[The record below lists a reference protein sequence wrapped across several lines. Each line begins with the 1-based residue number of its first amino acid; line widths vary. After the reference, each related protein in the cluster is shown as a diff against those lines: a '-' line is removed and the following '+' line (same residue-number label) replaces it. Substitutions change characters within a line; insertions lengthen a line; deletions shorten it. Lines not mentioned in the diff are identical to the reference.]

1 MTPRSA
7 VIVGGGFYGCR
18 LALTLRARGWR
29 VTLLEREERLLARA
43 SRWNQARLH
52 NGYHYPR
59 SDLTARRSLANLP
72 RFRAEFPEA
81 VRSITSLYAVAREG
95 SRTSAKEFE
104 RFAERIGAPARP
116 APPKL
121 AGLFAPRTVAG
132 VWLADEPVFDAD
144 ALARTLR
151 ARLDA
156 AGVAVRTG
164 VEVLA
169 VEGDEGLAVRCDD
182 GSLAA
187 DRVVNCTYADAHRLD
202 PALTDSMRW
211 QVAEIA
217 LLEVPSA
224 LDGLGVTVMD
234 GPFFSTL
241 PFPRPGAPVHSLSH
255 VTYTPHLGW
264 SGPEDGGRGSRAV
277 LARASHRS
285 QAGRML
291 RDAARYLPLLADA
304 RPVESFFEVKAM
316 QLRSVGDDAR
326 PILLREDPARPGLV
340 TVVGGK
346 LDNVYDAEEALLAR
360 LGSAG

>member
-1 MTPRSA
+1 MTPGDA
-7 VIVGGGFYGCR
+7 VVVGGGFYGCR
-18 LALTLRARGWR
+18 LALALRVRGWR

-72 RFRAEFPEA
+72 RFRAEFPGA
-81 VRSITSLYAVAREG
+81 VRPITSLYAVAREG
-95 SRTSAKEFE
+95 SRTSPREFE
-104 RFAERIGAPARP
+104 RFAERIGASARP
-116 APPKL
+116 APPAL
-121 AGLFAPRTVAG
+121 AELFAPRAVGG

-144 ALARTLR
+144 ALVDALR
-151 ARLDA
+151 KRLDA
-156 AGVAVRTG
+156 TGVRVRTG
-164 VEVLA
+164 VEVLL
-169 VEGDEGLAVRCDD
+169 VEATDGLTVRCSD
-182 GSLAA
+182 GSMTA
-187 DRVVNCTYADAHRLD
+187 DRVVNCTYADAHHLD

-224 LDGLGVTVMD
+224 LEGLGVTVMD

-241 PFPRPGAPVHSLSH
+241 PFPRPGPPVHSLSH

-264 SGPEDGGRGSRAV
+264 SGPVDGGRGSRAV

-285 QAGRML
+285 QVGRML
-291 RDAARYLPLLADA
+291 RDAARFLPLLAEA

-316 QLRSVGDDAR
+316 RLQSGNDAR
-326 PILLREDPARPGLV
+326 PILLREDPSRPGLV

-346 LDNVYDAEEALLAR
+346 LDNVYDAEDALLAR
-360 LGSAG
+360 LGSAA